1 MARVSGKD
9 RLDRSVEE
17 ILNSGV
23 EGSVIVSITETGDY
37 KVARKSFKEKNGK
50 LSIEDGPEVHTDKH
64 SLFILIEK
72 VKEDAKKEI
81 EGLIKSSTFNDI
93 DAINKEEFKSF
104 LNHVVLVDRN
114 TLTDDNSVDLS
125 VGQVIT
131 LSRI

>member
-9 RLDRSVEE
+9 RLDKSVEE
-17 ILNSGV
+17 LLNQGV
-23 EGSVIVSITETGDY
+23 EGCVIVSITETGDY
-37 KVARKSFKEKNGK
+37 KVERKSFTEENGK
-50 LSIEDGPEVHTDKH
+50 LKVVEGPSVHTDKH
-64 SLFILIEK
+64 SLFVVIEK
-72 VKEDAKKEI
+72 VKEDAKKEL
-81 EGLIKSSTFNDI
+81 EELKKSSTFD
-93 DAINKEEFKSF
+93 DFETINKEEFKSF